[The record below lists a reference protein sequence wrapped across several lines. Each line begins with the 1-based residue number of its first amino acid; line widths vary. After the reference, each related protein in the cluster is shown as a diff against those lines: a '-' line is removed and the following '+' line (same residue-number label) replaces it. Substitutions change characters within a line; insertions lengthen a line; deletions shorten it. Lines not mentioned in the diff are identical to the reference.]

1 MNNPVLMNI
10 QEPSDNELLQLMNE
24 VAVEAKKRALKTQQ
38 QLAEKVKQLIA
49 HANEKNEIASL
60 SIESNTN

>member
-49 HANEKNEIASL
+49 HANEKNETVSL
-60 SIESNTN
+60 QVESKTN

>member
-49 HANEKNEIASL
+49 HANEKR
-60 SIESNTN
+60 